1 MNQIKRR
8 TLDRIPTEKEISLL
22 LDEGCVVEVYMIGRE
37 VVMETEEAP

>member
-22 LDEGCVVEVYMIGRE
+22 LDEGCVVEVYMIGGE
-37 VVMETEEAP
+37 VVIETEEAP

>member
-22 LDEGCVVEVYMIGRE
+22 LDEGCEVEIYMRDGE
-37 VVMETEEAP
+37 FVMETEEAP

>member
-1 MNQIKRR
+1 MKK

-22 LDEGCVVEVYMIGRE
+22 LDEVYVVEVYMRGGE

>member
-22 LDEGCVVEVYMIGRE
+22 LDEGYVVEVYMRGGE
-37 VVMETEEAP
+37 VIMETEEAP

>member
-22 LDEGCVVEVYMIGRE
+22 LDEGDVVEIYMRYGE
-37 VVMETEEAP
+37 VVMETEEAQ

>member
-8 TLDRIPTEKEISLL
+8 TLDRIPTDKEISLL
-22 LDEGCVVEVYMIGRE
+22 LDEGDVVEIYMRYGE

>member
-22 LDEGCVVEVYMIGRE
+22 LDEGYMVEVYIRGGE

>member
-22 LDEGCVVEVYMIGRE
+22 LDGGCVVEIYMRYGE